1 MINKNGYYNEHG
13 QYVNPPNKFNCES
26 RCRDD
31 RICYCCCCCRCGPGL
46 PGPTGAIGA
55 TGVTGPIGPIG
66 VTGAIGATGV
76 TGPIGPTGVT
86 GAIGATGVTGPIG
99 PTGVTGPIGPT
110 GATGAIGATGVTG
123 PIGPTGVTGP
133 IGPTGVTGPI
143 GPTGVT
149 GPGGSTI
156 YLGTDQSLGNN
167 DFLGLGT
174 SSPSF
179 IRNTLVVPQNSTL
192 IGIVLSVRTE
202 PLAATDTVSARII
215 RSTDCGN
222 TTVDTGIIA
231 TVTGPSSAAA
241 PNCCAVSVSPPV
253 AVNRCDLLAV
263 QITRTGNLSA
273 LANGAAATIIFS
285 IP

>member
-1 MINKNGYYNEHG
+1 MT
-13 QYVNPPNKFNCES
+13 
-26 RCRDD
+26 
-31 RICYCCCCCRCGPGL
+31 GPS
-46 PGPTGAIGA
+46 GA
-55 TGVTGPIGPIG
+55 TGVTGS
-66 VTGAIGATGV
+66 
-76 TGPIGPTGVT
+76 
-86 GAIGATGVTGPIG
+86 
-99 PTGVTGPIGPT
+99 IGPT
-110 GATGAIGATGVTG
+110 GA
-123 PIGPTGVTGP
+123 
-133 IGPTGVTGPI
+133 
-143 GPTGVT
+143 T

-179 IRNTLVVPQNSTL
+179 IRNTVVVPENSTL

-222 TTVDTGIIA
+222 TTTDTGIVA

-263 QITRTGNLSA
+263 QITRTGNVGA